1 MINMSMMEM
10 PEMWVFVLAII
21 AAVIL
26 YKLLKT
32 VKKMMINTVIGIVI
46 LVVGNIALDLGIAYS
61 WIVILTC
68 AFSGAFGAIL
78 IILLK
83 YLGIAF

>member
-1 MINMSMMEM
+1 MINMIEI

-21 AAVIL
+21 AALIL

-32 VKKMMINTVIGIVI
+32 VKKMVINTVVGIVI
-46 LVVGNIALDLGIAYS
+46 LVIGNIALDLGIAYS
-61 WIVILTC
+61 WIVILIC

-78 IILLK
+78 ILLLK
-83 YLGIAF
+83 YLNIAF

>member
-1 MINMSMMEM
+1 M
-10 PEMWVFVLAII
+10 PEMWVFVFAII
-21 AAVIL
+21 AALIL

-32 VKKMMINTVIGIVI
+32 VKKMIINTIVGLVI
-46 LVVGNIALDLGIAYS
+46 LVVGNVALGLGITYS

-78 IILLK
+78 ILLLK

>member
-1 MINMSMMEM
+1 MINMIDI

-21 AAVIL
+21 AALIL

-32 VKKMMINTVIGIVI
+32 VKKMVINTVVGIVI

-61 WIVILTC
+61 WIVILIC

-78 IILLK
+78 ILLLK
-83 YLGIAF
+83 YLNIAF

>member
-1 MINMSMMEM
+1 MIQI
-10 PEMWVFVLAII
+10 PELWILVLAII
-21 AAVIL
+21 AALII

-32 VKKMMINTVIGIVI
+32 VKKMIINTIIGLVI
-46 LVVGNIALDLGIAYS
+46 LVVGNIVLGLGIAYS
-61 WIVILTC
+61 WIVILIC

-83 YLGIAF
+83 YLNIAF

>member
-1 MINMSMMEM
+1 MIDI
-10 PEMWVFVLAII
+10 PEMWVFVFAII
-21 AAVIL
+21 AALIL

-32 VKKMMINTVIGIVI
+32 VKKMIINTIVGLVI
-46 LVVGNIALDLGIAYS
+46 LVVGNVVLGLGIAYS

-78 IILLK
+78 ILLLK

>member
-1 MINMSMMEM
+1 MIDI
-10 PEMWVFVLAII
+10 PEMWIFVFAII
-21 AAVIL
+21 AALIL

-32 VKKMMINTVIGIVI
+32 VKKMIINTIVGLVI
-46 LVVGNIALDLGIAYS
+46 LVVGNVVLGLGIAYS

-68 AFSGAFGAIL
+68 ALSGAFGAIL
-78 IILLK
+78 ILLLK

>member
-1 MINMSMMEM
+1 MIEM
-10 PEMWVFVLAII
+10 PEMWVFVFAII
-21 AAVIL
+21 AALIL

-32 VKKMMINTVIGIVI
+32 VKKMIINTIVGLVI

-78 IILLK
+78 ILLLK

>member
-1 MINMSMMEM
+1 MIQI
-10 PEMWVFVLAII
+10 PELWILLLAII
-21 AAVIL
+21 AALLL

-32 VKKMMINTVIGIVI
+32 VKKMIINIVVGLVI
-46 LVVGNIALDLGIAYS
+46 LVVGNIALGLGMAYS
-61 WIVILTC
+61 WIVILIC

>member
-1 MINMSMMEM
+1 
-10 PEMWVFVLAII
+10 MWVFVLAII

-32 VKKMMINTVIGIVI
+32 VKKMLINTVVGIVI

-61 WIVILTC
+61 WIVILIC

-78 IILLK
+78 ILLLK
-83 YLGIAF
+83 YLNIAF

>member
-1 MINMSMMEM
+1 
-10 PEMWVFVLAII
+10 MWVFVFAII
-21 AAVIL
+21 AALIL

-32 VKKMMINTVIGIVI
+32 VKKMIINTVVGLVI
-46 LVVGNIALDLGIAYS
+46 LVVGNFGFGLGIDITN

-78 IILLK
+78 ILLLK